1 MIVYK
6 AKPSYP
12 IIEERNIEEIKGQR
26 VYFIKNGKRQFEM
39 TKTSWSAI
47 FLTREEAKQYCI
59 DYANEQI
66 NNLQK
71 QLSKAFN
78 YLENCKNL

>member
-66 NNLQK
+66 NDLQK
-71 QLSKAFN
+71 QLDKAFN

>member
-26 VYFIKNGKRQFEM
+26 VYFIKNGKRRFEM

-66 NNLQK
+66 NDLQK
-71 QLSKAFN
+71 QLDKAFN